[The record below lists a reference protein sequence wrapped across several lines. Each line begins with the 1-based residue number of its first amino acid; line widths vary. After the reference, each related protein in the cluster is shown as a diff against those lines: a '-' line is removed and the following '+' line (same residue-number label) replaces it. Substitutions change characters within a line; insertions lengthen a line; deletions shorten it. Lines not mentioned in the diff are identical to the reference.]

1 MFHQTI
7 HHNIDVS
14 ANLTKHYS
22 IENLQAPLRSEILH
36 NIIAQ
41 FHKYLLNEIF
51 VVVLENFIV
60 AGNTFVEPSIVV
72 DNLKTT
78 TRQLYCL
85 GQLYFV
91 FKRFCRA
98 ENIFEKLF
106 AQYKM
111 FCNRI
116 PSKSVILVKYR

>member
-1 MFHQTI
+1 M
-7 HHNIDVS
+7 
-14 ANLTKHYS
+14 
-22 IENLQAPLRSEILH
+22 
-36 NIIAQ
+36 
-41 FHKYLLNEIF
+41 
-51 VVVLENFIV
+51 VLEIFIV

-85 GQLYFV
+85 GQIYFV

-111 FCNRI
+111 FCDRI
-116 PSKSVILVKYR
+116 PSKSVISASCLHLFCFHNYHYILIISDNALTIMQ